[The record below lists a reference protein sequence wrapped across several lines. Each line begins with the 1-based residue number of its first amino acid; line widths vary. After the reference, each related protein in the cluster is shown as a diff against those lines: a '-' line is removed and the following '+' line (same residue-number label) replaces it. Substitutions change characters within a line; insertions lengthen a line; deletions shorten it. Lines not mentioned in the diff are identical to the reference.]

1 MSGVLVSVVIPA
13 RNATATIGQQ
23 LEALSRQSV
32 PVDEVIVVDNAS
44 TDGLAD
50 LVGAFAA
57 NNSGPTRFGVVHC
70 AQPGVNHARNAGVQ
84 AAVGQYILLCD
95 ADDVVDADWSAALV
109 DCLRSHRLV
118 GGATVPFT
126 TSLSTAALLSL
137 LRDGSRNLP
146 PVDRRL
152 WNLQT
157 AIGCNLGF
165 HRSLWEELHGFDVR
179 INGSLDENEF
189 VFRARLHGVEL
200 ALCDR
205 AVVAYRRDTSLK
217 KKLRRAYQEGH
228 NRSLLRRLGKEASLP
243 GKPDGASS
251 ARRTP
256 VSINGLLGSLA
267 RGAGAMSASSLLA
280 PFRRTR
286 RHPG

>member
-1 MSGVLVSVVIPA
+1 MSGVQVSVVIPA

-50 LVGAFAA
+50 LVRAFAA
-57 NNSGPTRFGVVHC
+57 NNSGPTRFRVVHC

-126 TSLSTAALLSL
+126 TTLSTAALLSL

-179 INGSLDENEF
+179 INGSLDENEL

-228 NRSLLRRLGKEASLP
+228 NGSLLRRIGKQAGLPDRHEALGGGGRSP
-243 GKPDGASS
+243 IS
-251 ARRTP
+251 
-256 VSINGLLGSLA
+256 VNGLLGSLA
-267 RGAGAMSASSLLA
+267 RGAGALSASGLLA
-280 PFRRTR
+280 PFRRTQR
-286 RHPG
+286 RRG